1 MLNLNEEEI
10 KSILQNRIDNRE
22 GPLWDLVKK
31 VDYEIKVA
39 GRDFECIAWIEFKN
53 HLNEKTLHIDLT
65 HNGYMILHAK
75 FNDEMDL
82 KAKIQVSE
90 KIVQAL
96 KDMKCP
102 FVLFPHQIQGLDL
115 KALYP
120 II

>member
-75 FNDEMDL
+75 FNDEMDNV
-82 KAKIQVSE
+82 KIIIDDYDIDETTLHSLLPYSGFDYVND
-90 KIVQAL
+90 L
-96 KDMKCP
+96 P
-102 FVLFPHQIQGLDL
+102 F
-115 KALYP
+115 
-120 II
+120 